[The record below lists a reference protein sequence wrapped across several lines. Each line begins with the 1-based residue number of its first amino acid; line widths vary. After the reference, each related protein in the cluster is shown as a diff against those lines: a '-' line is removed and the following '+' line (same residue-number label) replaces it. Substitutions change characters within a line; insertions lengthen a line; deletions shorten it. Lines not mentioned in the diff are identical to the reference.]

1 MATGDNLKNTKAIV
15 AAVLGFVA
23 PGAAYL
29 AGVSSDGVSQQE
41 WITAVLV
48 CIGGGVVLGGVVQR
62 VENKPK
68 DAAGTNG
75 INVESSGDRGRLEH

>member
-15 AAVLGFVA
+15 AGALGAAAGFLA

-29 AGVSSDGVSQQE
+29 LTVDSDGISGTE
-41 WITAVLV
+41 WAHGGLIAVV
-48 CIGGGVVLGGVVQR
+48 AAAATGGVIGSVVQR

-68 DAAGTNG
+68 DA
-75 INVESSGDRGRLEH
+75 

>member
-1 MATGDNLKNTKAIV
+1 MATGDNLKSTKAIV

-29 AGVSSDGVSQQE
+29 AGVSTDGLSTQE
-41 WITAVLV
+41 LITGLLICVGGSAVL
-48 CIGGGVVLGGVVQR
+48 GLSVQR

-68 DAAGTNG
+68 D
-75 INVESSGDRGRLEH
+75 V

>member
-1 MATGDNLKNTKAIV
+1 MATGDNLKNTKAIY
-15 AAVLGFVA
+15 AAVIGFLA

-29 AGVSSDGVSQQE
+29 AGVSGDGISSSELV
-41 WITAVLV
+41 TALLW

-68 DAAGTNG
+68 DTP
-75 INVESSGDRGRLEH
+75 

>member
-15 AAVLGFVA
+15 AAVIGFLA

-29 AGVSSDGVSQQE
+29 AGVAGDGVSSNE
-41 WITAVLV
+41 LIIAACFCVGGGA
-48 CIGGGVVLGGVVQR
+48 IAGGVVHQ

-68 DAAGTNG
+68 
-75 INVESSGDRGRLEH
+75 V

>member
-15 AAVLGFVA
+15 AAVLGFIA

-29 AGVSSDGVSQQE
+29 AGVSSDGVSSSE
-41 WITAVLV
+41 WVTALLICV
-48 CIGGGVVLGGVVQR
+48 GGGAVIGGVVQR

-68 DAAGTNG
+68 DTQ
-75 INVESSGDRGRLEH
+75 

>member
-23 PGAAYL
+23 PGAAYM
-29 AGVSSDGVSQQE
+29 AGVSNDGISSSE
-41 WITAVLV
+41 WITALLICV
-48 CIGGGVVLGGVVQR
+48 GGGAVLGGVVHQ

-68 DAAGTNG
+68 EPG
-75 INVESSGDRGRLEH
+75 L

>member
-1 MATGDNLKNTKAIV
+1 MATGDNLKSTKAIA

-29 AGVSSDGVSQQE
+29 AGVSSDGVSSQE
-41 WITAVLV
+41 WLTAGLICV
-48 CIGGGVVLGGVVQR
+48 GGAAVIGGVVQR

-68 DAAGTNG
+68 DA
-75 INVESSGDRGRLEH
+75 

>member
-15 AAVLGFVA
+15 AGVLGFVA

-29 AGVSSDGVSQQE
+29 AGVSSDGVSSQE
-41 WITAVLV
+41 WITALLICV
-48 CIGGGVVLGGVVQR
+48 GGGAILGGAVQR

-68 DAAGTNG
+68 DA
-75 INVESSGDRGRLEH
+75 